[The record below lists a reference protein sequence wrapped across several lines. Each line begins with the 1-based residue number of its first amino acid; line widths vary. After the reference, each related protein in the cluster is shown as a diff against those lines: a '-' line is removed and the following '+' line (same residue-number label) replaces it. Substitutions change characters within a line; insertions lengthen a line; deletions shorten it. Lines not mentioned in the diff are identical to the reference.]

1 MWMEGCL
8 QQMLAEHMSAD
19 SRMGRCAWVASSS
32 RLRWGTCTRS
42 VAPLAT
48 LSITRSAATDALTT
62 RHYLSTLS
70 VWLTHAYNTR
80 RTHACRLGCMHSPPI
95 GVPRM
100 SSPTSPLH
108 LPQVYASN
116 AKPNRITVTIR
127 YGSLS
132 SRCSNGSTAGGADL
146 TEHDPYPYPAA
157 AATVKRR

>member
-1 MWMEGCL
+1 
-8 QQMLAEHMSAD
+8 
-19 SRMGRCAWVASSS
+19 
-32 RLRWGTCTRS
+32 
-42 VAPLAT
+42 
-48 LSITRSAATDALTT
+48 
-62 RHYLSTLS
+62 
-70 VWLTHAYNTR
+70 
-80 RTHACRLGCMHSPPI
+80 MHSPPI

-100 SSPTSPLH
+100 SSLTSPLH

>member
-1 MWMEGCL
+1 
-8 QQMLAEHMSAD
+8 MLAEHMSAD

-70 VWLTHAYNTR
+70 VWL
-80 RTHACRLGCMHSPPI
+80 THACRLGCMHSPPI